1 MSRDTGP
8 RQHPLRRLHAN
19 RLTTAVLGLLAL
31 AACEASRPAAPKA
44 ERASAAAPAPV
55 EKIEAAPAESH
66 APQQLGAA
74 PSLPGDPLAV
84 RTLLEAPEPHLGK
97 QVKCTGTVARVCQNA
112 GCWLELQAAEGGPG
126 LRVPMANHA
135 FFIPKD
141 AVGKR
146 AVIEGALR
154 RHELP
159 EGQRAHYQSE
169 GMKAVGP
176 LSLEATS
183 VVLL

>member
-1 MSRDTGP
+1 MSRA
-8 RQHPLRRLHAN
+8 RLA
-19 RLTTAVLGLLAL
+19 LGLLAL
-31 AACEASRPAAPKA
+31 VACEGARPASPAPEAK
-44 ERASAAAPAPV
+44 APAA
-55 EKIEAAPAESH
+55 ETIEAAPAESRE
-66 APQQLGAA
+66 AQRFGAA
-74 PSLPGDPLAV
+74 PSLPGEPIPV

-97 QVKCTGTVARVCQNA
+97 QVKCEGTVARVCQNA

-135 FFIPKD
+135 FFIPKH

-154 RHELP
+154 RQELP
-159 EGQRAHYQSE
+159 EGQREHYQSE

-176 LSLEATS
+176 LSLEAVS
-183 VVLL
+183 VLLR